1 MFINYRQEQWLDW
14 LGIVEF
20 VYNNKAYSS
29 MKTLSFKANYGQ
41 DPRMEFKVKKKRR
54 YKGVEKFVIKIKEIQ
69 EEAKAVL
76 EKT

>member
-14 LGIVEF
+14 LGTVEF

>member
-54 YKGVEKFVIKIKEIQ
+54 YEGVEKFVIKIKEIQ

>member
-1 MFINYRQEQWLDW
+1 MFINHRQEQWLDW
-14 LGIVEF
+14 LGTVEF

-29 MKTLSFKANYGQ
+29 MKTLSFKANYEQ
-41 DPRMEFKVKKKRR
+41 DPRMEFKVKKKGR
-54 YKGVEKFVIKIKEIQ
+54 YEGVEKFIIKIKEIQ

>member
-1 MFINYRQEQWLDW
+1 
-14 LGIVEF
+14 
-20 VYNNKAYSS
+20 

-54 YKGVEKFVIKIKEIQ
+54 YEGVEKFVIKIKEIQ